1 MAANKN
7 SNAATATSAKKDA
20 EDIHVATS
28 YDFSP
33 DDTVTLVVGS
43 EQKRMLV
50 HSTYLTCD
58 SDFFKAALKKE
69 WVEGQSH
76 VIKLPEEDPETMAH
90 YMTFVYSDK
99 LPFDGIE
106 PKKRA
111 HFEARWPVLINL
123 YVCGE
128 HFLNLVC
135 QDAVIKEIIR
145 LTRIKGETGSWWF
158 PTGRVVDTIYCETP
172 EGSRI
177 RRLVVDMHVIR
188 ETKAWLSSNVNNP
201 QFLLDLSEAFYDKI
215 REHDAFVAFR
225 NKELDVGNYL
235 GETAM
240 PVCVKCGEDLY

>member
-33 DDTVTLVVGS
+33 DGTVTLVVGS

-99 LPFDGIE
+99 LPFDGIDRRSVHTL
-106 PKKRA
+106 KRA
-111 HFEARWPVLINL
+111 GRSSSTFTCVASTFSI
-123 YVCGE
+123 
-128 HFLNLVC
+128 
-135 QDAVIKEIIR
+135 
-145 LTRIKGETGSWWF
+145 WF
-158 PTGRVVDTIYCETP
+158 VR
-172 EGSRI
+172 
-177 RRLVVDMHVIR
+177 M
-188 ETKAWLSSNVNNP
+188 
-201 QFLLDLSEAFYDKI
+201 Q
-215 REHDAFVAFR
+215 
-225 NKELDVGNYL
+225 
-235 GETAM
+235 
-240 PVCVKCGEDLY
+240 